1 MLKILRIMLAIT
13 VVVSAGY
20 VLVTNH
26 FDFQPYML
34 FFLSLLML
42 VMGLD
47 EFQKGRK
54 DYGLTCIVLFLFV
67 FFVSVQG
74 FFFNS

>member
-1 MLKILRIMLAIT
+1 MLTIA
-13 VVVSAGY
+13 VVLSGGY
-20 VLVTNH
+20 VFITNYFEFQSH
-26 FDFQPYML
+26 FEFQSYML
-34 FFLSLLML
+34 LVLSLLML

-47 EFQKGRK
+47 EFQNGRK
-54 DYGLTCIVLFLFV
+54 DYGLTCLVLFLFV